1 MKKRNPPAPRNP
13 VARDLITD
21 PKYRKKVA
29 KSTKEKAEKRDVW
42 NRDAKHKKYDSLE
55 EASLNHGDNVEIIS
69 GPLMK
74 VLARAEQLRKQ
85 KAEEAGEA
93 PEETKADAN
102 ANAKKELAYK
112 AVVKQPNGPGTTV
125 GISLDGEYHLV
136 DEDDVKLITEAFDDL
151 LEMRYVETTAGLRV
165 PVSGEEQEI
174 FDKAGDKLY
183 KKSLDEREKEVA
195 RKMVSRGVLNRRQDE
210 DGSLYFVKNSKK
222 LTRF

>member
-1 MKKRNPPAPRNP
+1 MKKPSPPTPRNP

-29 KSTKEKAEKRDVW
+29 KSTKEKAEKRDGW
-42 NRDAKHKKYDSLE
+42 NRDAKHKKFDSLE
-55 EASLNHGDNVEIIS
+55 EASLSHGDNVEIIS

-74 VLARAEQLRKQ
+74 VLARAEQLRKK
-85 KAEEAGEA
+85 KAEEADETVEA
-93 PEETKADAN
+93 KPEEKSE
-102 ANAKKELAYK
+102 KKKLDYK
-112 AVVKQPNGPGTTV
+112 AVVKQPDGPANTV

-136 DEDDVKLITEAFDDL
+136 DEDDVRLITEAFDDL

-183 KKSLDEREKEVA
+183 KKTLDEREKEVA
-195 RKMVSRGVLNRRQDE
+195 RKMVSRGVLNRRQDD